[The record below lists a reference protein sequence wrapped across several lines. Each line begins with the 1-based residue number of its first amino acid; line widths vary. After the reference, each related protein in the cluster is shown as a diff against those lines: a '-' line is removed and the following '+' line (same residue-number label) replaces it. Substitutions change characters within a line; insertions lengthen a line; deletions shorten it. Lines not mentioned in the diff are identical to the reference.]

1 MVKLVDVGSGELGRY
16 ADVPIAFQVES
27 VLETEVRGD
36 GMGGITMTERPLEK
50 PYTKDYDVHPDSG
63 PVTWPRRFDVGRWG
77 FFLAVDGSDAIGA
90 AAVAFDTPGVD
101 MLCCRRDLAVLWD
114 IRVRPRRRQ
123 QGVGTLLFEHVS
135 SWARE
140 RGCLQLRV
148 ETQNINVP
156 ACRFYVRRG
165 CRLGCI
171 DLDGYF
177 GAPEVAGEVKLIW
190 CLDL

>member
-1 MVKLVDVGSGELGRY
+1 MVKLVDMGPGELGRY
-16 ADVPIAFQVES
+16 ADVPIAFRVDS
-27 VLETEVRGD
+27 ILEAEVRGK
-36 GMGGITMTERPLEK
+36 GMGGIAMTERPLEK
-50 PYTKDYDVHPDSG
+50 PYAKDYDAHPDSG
-63 PVTWPRRFDVGRWG
+63 PVTWARKFDVGRWG
-77 FFLAVDGSDAIGA
+77 FFLAVDGSDAVGA
-90 AAVAFDTPGVD
+90 AAVAFDTPSVD
-101 MLCCRRDLAVLWD
+101 MLCRRRDLAVLWD
-114 IRVRPRRRQ
+114 IRVRPERRG
-123 QGVGTLLFEHVS
+123 QGVGTLLFERVS

-148 ETQNINVP
+148 ETQNVNVP

-177 GAPEVAGEVKLIW
+177 GSPEVGGEVKLIW